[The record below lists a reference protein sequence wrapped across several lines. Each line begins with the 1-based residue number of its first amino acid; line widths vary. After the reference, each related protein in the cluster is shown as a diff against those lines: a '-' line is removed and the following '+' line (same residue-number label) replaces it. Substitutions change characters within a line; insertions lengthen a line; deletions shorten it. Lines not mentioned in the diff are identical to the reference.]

1 MVYLSE
7 ERKNRLK
14 EIKEMYG
21 SIDKFFVDFFIK
33 NKQYVINT
41 ESISLKIDFEYFI
54 ESELK
59 PYPPLSADLK
69 KFTISLNYV

>member
-21 SIDKFFVDFFIK
+21 MPYSQMFRIAIEFF
-33 NKQYVINT
+33 
-41 ESISLKIDFEYFI
+41 
-54 ESELK
+54 
-59 PYPPLSADLK
+59 LK
-69 KFTISLNYV
+69 KFDSASDYFDLELKLKKEENRRNKEYDNDNND